1 MPVHDFDFNAPGP
14 ANLQNMQATRPVQRD
29 GFLERDPAISPRAK
43 TTQHDKRTDLFYENI
58 NINTPEDVIE
68 VVVPGFHT
76 MDRGMKNY
84 FSGIRIPT
92 QNGVRMMGVRIA
104 GGNRSFLVWKQDL
117 RRGRTRLP
125 VLSISRDSTT
135 QHIEKF
141 SPAYHYSGKRFAN
154 ESGDRI
160 ILNFRTVPYLLEYSL
175 NIWAEHKRDAE
186 YAASQILTRFNSSAE
201 FLIEDQF
208 IKGTVFM
215 KLNSF
220 TDSSDKEADPETLEK
235 VKYDIS
241 ITAEGWL
248 PLPEKVVPSILGRVT
263 NFKEDTGEFL
273 DTDTG
278 IGGR

>member
-1 MPVHDFDFNAPGP
+1 MPIHDFDKNAAGP
-14 ANLQNMQATRPVQRD
+14 ANLQEMRTTKPVQRD
-29 GFLERDPAISPRAK
+29 GFLERDPSIAPRIQ

-68 VVVPGFHT
+68 ILTPGFHT

-92 QNGVRMMGVRIA
+92 KNGTRMMGVRVA
-104 GGNRSFLVWKQDL
+104 GGDKSFLVWSQDL
-117 RRGRTRLP
+117 KRGRTRLP
-125 VLSISRDSTT
+125 VLSISRDSAT
-135 QHIEKF
+135 QHLQKF
-141 SPAYHYSGKRFAN
+141 SPPYLYAGKRFAG
-154 ESGDRI
+154 ELGDRVV
-160 ILNFRTVPYLLEYSL
+160 LNYRTVPYLLEYSL
-175 NIWAEHKRDAE
+175 SIWAEHKSDAE
-186 YAASQILTRFNSSAE
+186 YASYQILTRFNSTAE

-208 IKGTVFM
+208 IKGTVFL
-215 KLNSF
+215 KLNSH
-220 TDSSDKEADPETLEK
+220 TDSSDKEIDPETLEK
-235 VKYDIS
+235 VRYDIS

-248 PLPEKVVPSILGRVT
+248 PLPEKVVPTILGRVT